1 MADTNKREGRAMKK
15 VAILVAD
22 DGDVKLTV
30 RIELVRKGRLVEHEA
45 ERVLSQAVRETARG
59 LSSLPY
65 TDYGIDN
72 IEISK

>member
-1 MADTNKREGRAMKK
+1 
-15 VAILVAD
+15 
-22 DGDVKLTV
+22 
-30 RIELVRKGRLVEHEA
+30 VEHEA